1 MSPELSPDELRRTFD
16 PQALGVKTT
25 DQLSAL
31 DGRII
36 GQERAVRAL
45 QFGLHISSTGFNT
58 YVAGPPG
65 IGKMTAIQTFLEELA
80 RRTETPPDWCY
91 VNNFEDPYQ
100 PKALRL
106 PPGTARRLQ
115 QELKALV
122 EHLHREIPKA
132 FESDEYSAQRDEI
145 LSALSKQREEP
156 LKELSERAS
165 REGFA
170 LQATPLGIVILP
182 VREGQPLT
190 DAEFQALPE
199 SIQEELQRHRDALQ
213 EELKAA
219 MKEIRWLERATQQK
233 LQELDQQ
240 VALYIVGDL
249 ADDLIEKYN
258 DLPEVVEHLQAV
270 QKDILENIETFK
282 TRPGS
287 PATPSNGPQPPPW
300 VQELPFRKYDVNVL
314 VDNSSQQGAPVVLE
328 FNPIYNQ
335 LFGRI
340 EKETQFG
347 ALYTDFTMI
356 KAGSLHRANGG
367 YLVLPVEDVL
377 MSLFSWDGLKRALHR
392 QEIQI
397 EEMGERLGF
406 LATKS
411 LRPQPIPLDVKVLLV
426 GRPLIYYSL
435 HAYDEEFPE
444 LFKVRADFDVRMS
457 ADDRNIQDFVSFLCT
472 LCEKENLRH
481 LDDSAVGK
489 LLEHAARLADDQ
501 EKLSTHFG
509 AIADLVRE
517 ANFWAEQ
524 ENSSYVSA
532 SHVKR
537 ALDEKV
543 YRSNLVQERI
553 KELIARG
560 TLLIDTEDESVGQV
574 NGLAVISLGDYAFGK
589 PSRITASVG
598 PGREGIIDIE
608 REVELGG
615 PIHSKGV
622 MILGGYLSY
631 KYARDKPLTLAAR
644 LVFEQSYEGI
654 EGDSA
659 SSAELYA
666 LLSVLSGLPIQ
677 QNIAVT
683 GSVNQ
688 HGEAQAIGGV
698 NEKIEGFYDVC
709 VAKGL
714 TGNQGVMIP
723 ASNVQNLMLRE
734 DVVEAVRDGKFHIWA
749 VRTID
754 EGIEILTG
762 VPAGERDSDGQF
774 PKGAVNDLV
783 DRRLREL
790 MKALEEYSEDK
801 APPKRAPRK
810 KRKPQ
815 PPKPPPEP
823 PADEGEGG

>member
-1 MSPELSPDELRRTFD
+1 MSPELTPDQLRRTFD
-16 PQALGVKTT
+16 PKVLGVKTT
-25 DQLSAL
+25 DQLPAL

-58 YVAGPPG
+58 YVSGPPG

-80 RRTETPPDWCY
+80 RRKETPPDWCY
-91 VNNFEDPYQ
+91 VNNFDDPYQ

-106 PPGTARRLQ
+106 PPGTGRRLQ
-115 QELKALV
+115 QDMKALI
-122 EHLHREIPKA
+122 EHLRAEIPKA
-132 FESDEYSAQRDEI
+132 FESDEYSARRDEI
-145 LSALSKQREEP
+145 LSALGNQREA
-156 LKELSERAS
+156 LLQELSERAA

-170 LQATPLGIVILP
+170 LQATPLGILIVP
-182 VREGQPLT
+182 VREGRPLT
-190 DAEFQALPE
+190 DAEFQALPD
-199 SIQEELQRHRDALQ
+199 SIKEELQRHRDALQ

-219 MKEIRWLERATQQK
+219 MKEIRRLERATGQR

-249 ADDLIEKYN
+249 VDDLIEKYR
-258 DLPEVVEHLQAV
+258 DLPGVVEHLQAV
-270 QKDILENIETFK
+270 QKDILENIEPFK
-282 TRPGS
+282 TRPTL
-287 PATPSNGPQPPPW
+287 PATPANGPQPPPW
-300 VQELPFRKYDVNVL
+300 AAEVPFRKYDVNVL
-314 VDNSSQQGAPVVLE
+314 VDNGGQEGAPVVLE
-328 FNPIYNQ
+328 SNPIYNN

-347 ALYTDFTMI
+347 TLYTDFTMI

-367 YLVLPVEDVL
+367 YLVLPVEDVVT
-377 MSLFSWDGLKRALHR
+377 SLFSWDGLKRALHR

-411 LRPQPIPLDVKVLLV
+411 LRPQPIPLDIKVLLV
-426 GRPLIYYSL
+426 GRPLIYYML
-435 HAYDEEFPE
+435 YAFDEEFPE
-444 LFKVRADFDVRMS
+444 LFKVKADFDIRMD
-457 ADDRNIQDFVSFLCT
+457 ADDENIRDFVSFLCT
-472 LCEKENLRH
+472 LCEKENLKH
-481 LDDSAVGK
+481 IEDGAMGK

-524 ENSSYVSA
+524 ENSPYISA
-532 SHVKR
+532 PHVKR

-543 YRSNLVQERI
+543 YRSNLIQERI

-560 TLLIDTEDESVGQV
+560 TLLIDTEGASVGQV
-574 NGLAVISLGDYAFGK
+574 NGLAVIGLGDYEFGK

-598 PGREGIIDIE
+598 PGREGIVDIE

-622 MILGGYLSY
+622 LILGGYLSY
-631 KYARDKPLTLAAR
+631 KYAQDKPLTLAAR

-666 LLSVLSGLPIQ
+666 LLSALSGLPIR

-688 HGEAQAIGGV
+688 HGEVQAIGGV
-698 NEKIEGFYDVC
+698 NEKIEGFFDVC

-714 TGNQGVMIP
+714 TGDQGVMIP

-749 VRTID
+749 VRMID

-762 VPAGERDSDGQF
+762 VPAGERGPDGGF
-774 PKGAVNDLV
+774 PEGTVNYLV
-783 DRRLREL
+783 ERRLREL
-790 MKALEEYSEDK
+790 MKTLEEAGEGET
-801 APPKRAPRK
+801 PPKKERAPRK
-810 KRKPQ
+810 KREPE

-823 PADEGEGG
+823 PSHRRA